1 MTPAGRIVLLAPVL
15 ICLLAAVA
23 EGTESIR
30 FRGRLVT
37 VGDSKLQLLRV
48 LGQPDFREVLT
59 YGLDVG
65 RAPEDRD
72 PGHEPRKVELW
83 YYLDLNS
90 LDWEIRL
97 ENSRI
102 TDIEWER

>member
-1 MTPAGRIVLLAPVL
+1 MKHPGLTFCLAMGL
-15 ICLLAAVA
+15 ICLLVPASS
-23 EGTESIR
+23 GTESIR
-30 FRGRLVT
+30 YRGKLVT

-48 LGQPDFREVLT
+48 LGEPDFKEVLSHA
-59 YGLDVG
+59 LDIG
-65 RAPEDRD
+65 RD
-72 PGHEPRKVELW
+72 PSSHAPHNRPKKVELW

-102 TDIEWER
+102 TDIDWER